1 VCRDGAGKDGG
12 IQTAKVKNTFTS
24 VESRREL
31 HMFEPVSSR
40 VSFPEIEKRIIAFW
54 KEKRVFERSVEERDP
69 ENLFV
74 LYEGPP
80 TANASPG
87 VHHVLSRVF
96 KDVIPRYKTMKGFRA
111 PRKAGWDT
119 HGLPVELSIEKQLGF
134 TSKDDIERYGV
145 EAFNKLCRDS
155 VFSYVKEWNEMT
167 ERIGYWVD
175 MEHPY
180 VTLDNSYIET
190 GWWVVKQLWDRGLV
204 YQGYRVTP
212 HCPRCGTSLSSH
224 EVALGYDEVDDPS
237 VYVKFKVVPTSM
249 SSTPLGNVLK
259 GADLAQKPAYL
270 LAWTTTPWTL
280 PGNTAL
286 AVAPNED
293 YAVMEGESDYL
304 VMAAKLVG
312 VVGLEGYGEIGRVAG
327 TSLEGIEYEPL
338 FNPDKFGIERRC
350 FDKSG
355 TLVLQ
360 EPQDNLTYRVIAAD
374 FVSMEDGTG
383 IVHIAPSFG
392 EDDFSIGAEKCLSFV
407 RDYVGLD
414 GVIKGSYPFAGKF
427 VKEADPLII
436 KDLKIRGHLY
446 RKGKIRH
453 TYPFCWRCS
462 TPLLYYAKPSWYIR
476 TTAKKERLISGN
488 DEINWYPEHIKK
500 GRFGDWLEHNV
511 DWACSRERYWGTP
524 LPVWRCEGCGRDECI
539 GSIEDLKGKKGLT
552 GVKEPLDLHRP
563 FVDEITFECG
573 DCKARM
579 RRVSDVLDAWFDSGA
594 MPVAQWHYPFENK
607 DTFEKFF
614 PADYICE
621 AVDQTRGWF
630 YTLHA
635 LSVLLFDQPCYRNV
649 ICLGHILDAKGEKM
663 SKSKGN
669 VIEPAE
675 VLDKQ
680 GADALR
686 WYLLTSSPAGSPRR
700 FSVELVAETQ
710 RKFLSTLWNTYSFFV
725 LYANIDKFDPDA
737 AGDVKIEAE
746 LDRWILSDLNQLID
760 YVNKSLESYDPTDA
774 GRRIQEFVDNLSNW
788 YVRRSRRR
796 FWKSENDTDKLS
808 AYVTLYRCLVT
819 LSKLIAPF
827 TPFVAEEI
835 YRNLVRSHYPDNPE
849 SVHLAR
855 FPEADLS
862 RVDARLSEDI
872 HLAMKIC
879 SMGRSARSKAGIKV
893 RQPLLRVFIKT
904 RSKSEQEGVER
915 LKDSILDELNV
926 KAIEFRDNRKGF
938 WEFDIEL
945 NTTEDD
951 PNVDSYLKSFFEEF
965 PEFDKSDITLVFKQD
980 KEVLKTSSHV
990 TLGVSRLVIIKDKA
1004 GYSTCQEGDCFV
1016 AIDKEIT
1023 PELADEG
1030 LVREVVH
1037 RLQTMRKDA
1046 GFDIADYIT
1055 TYYERNALLDRV
1067 LKNAAL
1073 VDYIKQETL
1082 SHAIVEGIPAEA
1094 YKEAHKIEGQ
1104 EITLGVKR

>member
-1 VCRDGAGKDGG
+1 M
-12 IQTAKVKNTFTS
+12 N
-24 VESRREL
+24 
-31 HMFEPVSSR
+31 
-40 VSFPEIEKRIIAFW
+40 FPEMEKRIIAFW
-54 KEKRVFERSVEERDP
+54 KEKRIFERSVEERD
-69 ENLFV
+69 ESNLYV
-74 LYEGPP
+74 LYDGPP

-96 KDVIPRYKTMKGFRA
+96 KDVMPRYKTMKGFRA

-119 HGLPVELSIEKQLGF
+119 HGLPVELSIEKKLGF
-134 TSKDDIERYGV
+134 TSKEDIEKYGV

-190 GWWVVKQLWDRGLV
+190 GWWVIKQLWDKGLV

-237 VYVKFKVVPTSM
+237 VYIKFKVVPDSL

-259 GADLAQKPAYL
+259 GIDLARKPVYL

-286 AVAPNED
+286 AVAPNEE
-293 YAVMEGESDYL
+293 YAVLEGEGDYL
-304 VMAAKLVG
+304 IMAAKLVG
-312 VVGLEGYGEIGRVAG
+312 VVGLEGYSEIGRVAG
-327 TSLEGIEYEPL
+327 SSLEGVAYEPL
-338 FNPDKFGIERRC
+338 FNPHSFGIERRR
-350 FDKSG
+350 FDKDGS
-355 TLVLQ
+355 LVLQ
-360 EPQDNLTYRVIAAD
+360 DSQGNLTYRAIAAD

-392 EDDFSIGAEKCLSFV
+392 EDDFSVGQAKGLSFV
-407 RDYVGLD
+407 RDYVGLN
-414 GVIKGSYPFAGKF
+414 GVIRGSYPFAGKF
-427 VKEADPLII
+427 VKDADPLII

-446 RKGKIRH
+446 RKGKIKH

-462 TPLLYYAKPSWYIR
+462 TPLLYYAKPSWYIK

-539 GSIEDLKGKKGLT
+539 GSIADLKGKRGLD

-573 DCKARM
+573 DCRARM

-594 MPVAQWHYPFENK
+594 MPVAQWHYPFENR
-607 DTFEKFF
+607 DTFQKFF

-635 LSVLLFDQPCYRNV
+635 LSTLLFDKPCYRNV
-649 ICLGHILDAKGEKM
+649 ICLGHILDVKGEKM

-669 VIEPAE
+669 VVEPAK

-700 FSVELVAETQ
+700 FSAELVAETQ

-725 LYANIDKFDPDA
+725 LYANIDKFDPRTVGA
-737 AGDVKIEAE
+737 VKIDAE

-760 YVNKSLESYDPTDA
+760 YVNKALENYDPTDA

-796 FWKSENDTDKLS
+796 FWKSESDADKLS
-808 AYVTLYRCLVT
+808 AYVTLYQCLVT

-827 TPFVAEEI
+827 TPFMAEEI
-835 YRNLVRSHYPDNPE
+835 YRNLVRSVDTGAPD
-849 SVHLAR
+849 SVHLTR

-862 RVDARLSEDI
+862 RVDQRLSEDI
-872 HLAMKIC
+872 HLAMRIS

-893 RQPLLRVFIKT
+893 RQPLARALVKV
-904 RSKSEQEGVER
+904 RSKSEQESIEHVKPQVVE
-915 LKDSILDELNV
+915 ELNV
-926 KAIEFRDNRKGF
+926 KDIVCVEDIAAYTAPGF
-938 WEFDIEL
+938 ES
-945 NTTEDD
+945 NED
-951 PNVDSYLKSFFEEF
+951 
-965 PEFDKSDITLVFKQD
+965 
-980 KEVLKTSSHV
+980 
-990 TLGVSRLVIIKDKA
+990 G
-1004 GYSTCQEGDCFV
+1004 GYWV
-1016 AIDKEIT
+1016 AIDKTIT
-1023 PELADEG
+1023 LELADEG

-1037 RLQTMRKDA
+1037 RIQNMRKDA
-1046 GFDIADYIT
+1046 GFEIADYIT
-1055 TYYERNALLDRV
+1055 TYYEPNALLDKV
-1067 LKNAAL
+1067 LGNSEL
-1073 VDYIKQETL
+1073 VAYIKQETL
-1082 SHAIVEGIPAEA
+1082 SHNIVEGIPAEA

-1104 EITLGVKR
+1104 EIVLGIKR

>member
-1 VCRDGAGKDGG
+1 
-12 IQTAKVKNTFTS
+12 VKNTFAG

-31 HMFEPVSSR
+31 DMFEPVSSR
-40 VSFPEIEKRIIAFW
+40 VNFPEMEKRIIAFW
-54 KEKRVFERSVEERDP
+54 KEKRIFERSVEERDP
-69 ENLFV
+69 SNLYV

-96 KDVIPRYKTMKGFRA
+96 KDVMPRYKTMKGFRA

-119 HGLPVELSIEKQLGF
+119 HGLPVELSIEKKLGF
-134 TSKDDIERYGV
+134 TSKEDIEKFGV

-155 VFSYVKEWNEMT
+155 VFSYVKEWKEMT

-190 GWWVVKQLWDRGLV
+190 GWWIIKQLWDKGLV

-237 VYVKFKVVPTSM
+237 VYIKFKVVPAS
-249 SSTPLGNVLK
+249 LGNVLK
-259 GADLAQKPAYL
+259 GVDLARKPAYL

-293 YAVMEGESDYL
+293 YAVMEGEGDYL

-312 VVGLEGYGEIGRVAG
+312 IVGLEGYNEVGRVAG
-327 TSLEGIEYEPL
+327 ASLEGLAYEPL
-338 FNPDKFGIERRC
+338 FNPDKFGIERKR
-350 FDKSG
+350 FDKG
-355 TLVLQ
+355 GALVLQ
-360 EPQDNLTYRVIAAD
+360 EPQDNLTYKAIVAP

-392 EDDFSIGAEKCLSFV
+392 EDDFSIGTEKCLNFV
-407 RDYVGLD
+407 RDYVGLN

-427 VKEADPLII
+427 VKDADPLII

-446 RKGKIRH
+446 RKGKIKH

-539 GSIEDLKGKKGLT
+539 GSIADLKGKKGLA

-573 DCKARM
+573 DCRARM

-607 DTFEKFF
+607 DTFQKFF

-635 LSVLLFDQPCYRNV
+635 LSTLLFDKPCYRNV

-669 VIEPAE
+669 VVEPAK

-700 FSVELVAETQ
+700 FSAELVAETQ

-725 LYANIDKFDPDA
+725 LYANIDKFDPRT
-737 AGDVKIEAE
+737 AGVVKIDAE

-760 YVNKSLESYDPTDA
+760 YVNKSLENYDPTDA

-808 AYVTLYRCLVT
+808 AYVTLYQCLVT

-827 TPFVAEEI
+827 TPFMAEEI
-835 YRNLVRSHYPDNPE
+835 YRNLVCSHDVDAPE

-862 RVDARLSEDI
+862 RVDQRLSEDI
-872 HLAMKIC
+872 HLAMRIS

-893 RQPLLRVFIKT
+893 RQPLARALVCL
-904 RSKSEQEGVER
+904 RSKSEKDSVER
-915 LKDSILDELNV
+915 VKPQILEELNV
-926 KAIEFRDNRKGF
+926 K
-938 WEFDIEL
+938 DICCIDDAAAFADAVRFEP
-945 NTTEDD
+945 NED
-951 PNVDSYLKSFFEEF
+951 
-965 PEFDKSDITLVFKQD
+965 
-980 KEVLKTSSHV
+980 
-990 TLGVSRLVIIKDKA
+990 G
-1004 GYSTCQEGDCFV
+1004 GYWV
-1016 AIDKEIT
+1016 AVDKEIT

-1037 RLQTMRKDA
+1037 RIQNMRKDA
-1046 GFDIADYIT
+1046 GFEIADYIT

-1067 LKNAAL
+1067 LGNSEL
-1073 VDYIKQETL
+1073 VAYIKQETL
-1082 SHAIVEGIPAEA
+1082 SHAIVEGISAEA